1 MQKPMIHWLLHS
13 TGDSHVVFVTLSSR
27 TFVSLP
33 CSPSR
38 PGADHHLKCFSRF
51 SFTASKKTHFN
62 RFTRCGGQIT
72 WNLIRVTP
80 GGGEVSWYTLT
91 RSVFS
96 WLFCFLG
103 GKDLEVSRRFN
114 NRAER
119 RDLEAPNTRQQIHQ
133 APFGHKETIQKAKEM
148 QRLKR
153 LQPVI
158 SPDLLLTTWLI
169 STTSPEQRDEH
180 QAILLRTTTEQKH
193 KYKSKKKV

>member
-51 SFTASKKTHFN
+51 SFTALKKTHFN

-80 GGGEVSWYTLT
+80 GSGRGQLIHTNKDPYFLDCFVSWEIKTSKCRDVSITELNAETLKLQI
-91 RSVFS
+91 R
-96 WLFCFLG
+96 
-103 GKDLEVSRRFN
+103 VSKFIRLRLATKRRF
-114 NRAER
+114 
-119 RDLEAPNTRQQIHQ
+119 
-133 APFGHKETIQKAKEM
+133 KKQKRCSGWSGSS
-148 QRLKR
+148 Q
-153 LQPVI
+153 
-158 SPDLLLTTWLI
+158 
-169 STTSPEQRDEH
+169 
-180 QAILLRTTTEQKH
+180 
-193 KYKSKKKV
+193 